1 MALVRDVIA
10 TIPRRSIEPADRCP
24 PTRPAGAS
32 PQETTGAATVPRR
45 ARGKPMSPKTHN
57 EASRHSF
64 SPAVRRLADELERQE
79 HAVELYD
86 VIAHGGLDK
95 ALDVEEM
102 ARSVSDD
109 LYGQNAYG
117 LLSRR
122 PGESHRDRTDRIGQW
137 AAETVRAAI
146 LDVPTEKVR

>member
-1 MALVRDVIA
+1 
-10 TIPRRSIEPADRCP
+10 
-24 PTRPAGAS
+24 
-32 PQETTGAATVPRR
+32 
-45 ARGKPMSPKTHN
+45 MSPKTHN

-117 LLSRR
+117 LLARR

-146 LDVPTEKVR
+146 LDVPTEEVR